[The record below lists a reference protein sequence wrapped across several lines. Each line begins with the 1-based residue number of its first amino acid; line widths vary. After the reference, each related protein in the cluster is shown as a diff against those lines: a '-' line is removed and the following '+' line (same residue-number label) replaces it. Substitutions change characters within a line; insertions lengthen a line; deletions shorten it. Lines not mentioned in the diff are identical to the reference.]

1 MNDSPALGRTTTPA
15 RTTTSGRTTS
25 TRTTSP
31 TRTATS
37 RRAALRALALAG
49 VLSGMTLSAPP
60 ATAVAAARAP
70 ETYALT
76 IRHLDREGAA
86 TDAYRT
92 HVTGISGPGASE
104 EVTPHDDSGTV
115 TVRLPRGRYLL
126 DSTVAGRE
134 EGSGTDWIVQPRL
147 DLDRD
152 TTVTVDART
161 TAPVDVRP
169 RGAKARFLSSLGF
182 VEVTHGGTTRSAN
195 ILAAPGL
202 RIAHLGPD
210 AEPGSVKE
218 WFDTYWAGET
228 TDYALGY
235 TFTSSRALTG
245 LVRHPAPSS
254 LATVKVRR
262 AAPKGET
269 GTAFVSVQP
278 GAGPTVGISQP
289 LRPRGTATVLVTPER
304 GRWNVEY
311 EGPATSGTKPNRY
324 AVNGF
329 AVRAGATTTHTF
341 DNPVFGPAL
350 DTAPGA
356 RPAGVRDG
364 ATLSL
369 DVPLLADGEGHAPSA
384 PRFRAATTTLHRDG
398 VLIGTRRGEPGR
410 GTFTTTPGA
419 ASYRLTATA
428 TRGDATSPGGR
439 VTAAWT
445 FTSAATARPAAL
457 PLSTV
462 RFAPALGLDGTAPAD
477 ARVRVPVTVQ
487 GTAAGSGVRS
497 LTVSVSTDDGTT
509 WTRVPVTDGRA
520 AFRNPA
526 AGRSVS
532 LRAEL
537 TDTKGNTL
545 TQTLT
550 DAYRTR

>member
-1 MNDSPALGRTTTPA
+1 MNDSSTPDRTTALSRTTAPA
-15 RTTTSGRTTS
+15 RTTPGTPRHA
-25 TRTTSP
+25 TR
-31 TRTATS
+31 
-37 RRAALRALALAG
+37 RRALRTLALAG
-49 VLSGMTLSAPP
+49 VLSGMTLSALPP
-60 ATAVAAARAP
+60 TAVAAPRTP
-70 ETYALT
+70 ETYTLT
-76 IRHLDREGAA
+76 IRHLDRQGTA

-104 EVTPHDDSGTV
+104 EVTPHDASGTV

-126 DSTVAGRE
+126 DSTVVGRE

-152 TTVTVDART
+152 TAVTVDART

-169 RGAKARFLSSLGF
+169 QDPDARFLSRLGV

-195 ILAAPGL
+195 VMAGPGL
-202 RIAHLGPD
+202 RVAHLGPD

-218 WFDTYWAGET
+218 WFDTYWAGGT

-245 LVRHPAPSS
+245 LVRHPSPSS
-254 LATVKVRR
+254 LAAVEVRR
-262 AAPKGET
+262 AAPDGDT

-278 GAGPTVGISQP
+278 SAGPTVGIVQP
-289 LRPRGTATVLVTPER
+289 LRPLGTATVLVTPER
-304 GRWNVEY
+304 GLWDVEY
-311 EGPATSGTKPNRY
+311 EGPAASGETPNRY
-324 AVNGF
+324 ARNGI

-341 DNPVFGPAL
+341 DNAVFGPAL
-350 DTAPGA
+350 ATAPGA

-364 ATLSL
+364 AALSL

-384 PRFRAATTTLHRDG
+384 PRFHAATTTLHRDG

-428 TRGDATSPGGR
+428 TRGDGTAPRGR

-445 FTSAATARPAAL
+445 FPSAATTRPTAL

-462 RFAPALGLDGTAPAD
+462 RFAPALGLDGTAPAGTQ
-477 ARVRVPVTVQ
+477 ARVPVTVQ
-487 GTAAGSGVRS
+487 GAAAGSGVRS
-497 LTVSVSTDDGTT
+497 LTVSVSTDNGTT
-509 WTRVPVTDGRA
+509 WTRVPVPDGHA
-520 AFRNPA
+520 TFRNPT

-550 DAYRTR
+550 NAYRTR

>member
-1 MNDSPALGRTTTPA
+1 MNDSSTPSRTTASPRNAPGAPRPA
-15 RTTTSGRTTS
+15 FR
-25 TRTTSP
+25 
-31 TRTATS
+31 
-37 RRAALRALALAG
+37 RRALRVLALAG
-49 VLSGMTLSAPP
+49 VLSATTLSALPP
-60 ATAVAAARAP
+60 TAVAAARVP
-70 ETYALT
+70 ETYTLT
-76 IRHLDREGAA
+76 IRHLDRQGAA
-86 TDAYRT
+86 TDAYQTR
-92 HVTGISGPGASE
+92 VTGISGPGASE
-104 EVTPHDDSGTV
+104 AVTPHDDSGTV
-115 TVRLPRGRYLL
+115 TVRLPEGRYLL
-126 DSTVAGRE
+126 DSTVVGRE

-169 RGAKARFLSSLGF
+169 QDPEARFLSRLGA
-182 VEVTHGGTTRSAN
+182 VEVTHGGTTRFAN
-195 ILAAPGL
+195 VMAGPGL
-202 RIAHLGPD
+202 RVAHLGPD

-218 WFDTYWAGET
+218 WFDTYWAGTT

-245 LVRHPAPSS
+245 LVRHPSPSS
-254 LATVKVRR
+254 LAAVKVRR
-262 AAPKGET
+262 AAPDGDA
-269 GTAFVSVQP
+269 GTAFASVQP
-278 GAGPTVGISQP
+278 SAGPTVGLVQP
-289 LRPRGTATVLVTPER
+289 LRPLGTATVLVTPER
-304 GRWNVEY
+304 GRWDVEY
-311 EGPATSGTKPNRY
+311 EGPSAPGETPNRY
-324 AVNGF
+324 ARNGF

-341 DNPVFGPAL
+341 DNAVFGPAL

-364 ATLSL
+364 AALSL

-398 VLIGTRRGEPGR
+398 VLIGTRRGAPGR
-410 GTFTTTPGA
+410 GAFTTTPGA

-428 TRGDATSPGGR
+428 TRGDGAAPSGR

-445 FTSAATARPAAL
+445 FTSAATARPTAL

-462 RFAPALGLDGTAPAD
+462 RFTPVLGLDGTAPAD
-477 ARVRVPVTVQ
+477 DRMRVPVTVQ
-487 GTAAGSGVRS
+487 GAAAGTGVRS
-497 LTVSVSTDDGTT
+497 LAVSVSTDNGTT
-509 WTRVPVTDGRA
+509 WTRVPVADGRA

-537 TDTKGNTL
+537 TDTRGNTL

-550 DAYRTR
+550 NAYRTR